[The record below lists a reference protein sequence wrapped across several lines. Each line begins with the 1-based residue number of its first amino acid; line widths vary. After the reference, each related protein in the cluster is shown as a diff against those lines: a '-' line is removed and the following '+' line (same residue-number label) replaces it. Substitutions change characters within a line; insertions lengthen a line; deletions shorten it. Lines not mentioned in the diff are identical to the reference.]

1 MRKATKSYLS
11 RVASLPCCVC
21 GTSGVELHH
30 VREGQGMAQRA
41 QDWLVVPLCPD
52 CHRGPQGLHGDRTL
66 MRIYKLDEMDM
77 LAKTIEAMN
86 A

>member
-1 MRKATKSYLS
+1 MTKAERAYMS

-21 GTSGVELHH
+21 GAYGVQLHH
-30 VREGQGMAQRA
+30 VREGQGGAQRA
-41 QDWLVVPLCPD
+41 KNWLVVPLCPA
-52 CHRGPQGLHGDRTL
+52 CHVGPTGLHGDRSL
-66 MRIYKLDEMDM
+66 MRIYKMDELDM